1 MAFEKQV
8 TVPGDANTYA
18 ISPNIKKYALTD
30 TGFINKPNGT
40 YVMERSL
47 EPMKPVNAAITL
59 KIVVNATLSGLKIK
73 TLNPAGT
80 ITINLFDIHDNAE
93 MVKLYHYYIDDLIHR
108 EVLVKIN

>member
-8 TVPGDANTYA
+8 TIPGDDQVYA

-40 YVMERSL
+40 YVLERSL

-59 KIVVNATLSGLKIK
+59 KIVVNATLTGLKIK

-80 ITINLFDIHDNAE
+80 IIINLFEIKDNAE
-93 MVKLYHYYIDDLIHR
+93 MVKLYHYYIDDLIQR
-108 EVLVKIN
+108 DVLVKVS